1 LKVRKMVLLS
11 ARVVVV
17 CVQVEVEELDVM
29 ASLEEPSERL
39 TERPRLMRVA
49 LTGAKV
55 ITQ

>member
-1 LKVRKMVLLS
+1 MVLVS
-11 ARVVVV
+11 VRVVVV

-39 TERPRLMRVA
+39 TDRPRVIRVA

>member
-1 LKVRKMVLLS
+1 MVLVS
-11 ARVVVV
+11 VRVVVV
-17 CVQVEVEELDVM
+17 CVQVEVEELDVT

-39 TERPRLMRVA
+39 TDRPRVIRVA